1 MKKTN
6 SGKNIIISIACIL
19 IGVIICVIGIG
30 KNNKIKAQ
38 NSANEKANN
47 EVIQNNRDIEKKIYE
62 INAQIELLEKSQMVD
77 YNFKPLIIKCEEI
90 IKILTS
96 IVKTSQER

>member
-1 MKKTN
+1 M
-6 SGKNIIISIACIL
+6 
-19 IGVIICVIGIG
+19 IGIG

-62 INAQIELLEKSQMVD
+62 INAQIELL
-77 YNFKPLIIKCEEI
+77 
-90 IKILTS
+90 
-96 IVKTSQER
+96 